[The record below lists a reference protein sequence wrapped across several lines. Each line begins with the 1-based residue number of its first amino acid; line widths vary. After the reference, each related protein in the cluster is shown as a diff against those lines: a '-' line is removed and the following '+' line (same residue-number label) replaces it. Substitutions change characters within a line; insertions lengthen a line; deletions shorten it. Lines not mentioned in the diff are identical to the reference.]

1 MALLLCTL
9 PGAAPNFVAELKRV
23 APDIEVRVWPE
34 FGNPDDIEFAALHYF
49 DCKNLQQF
57 KNLKFVAS
65 LFAGLDHLVND
76 EGMPKGVPI
85 VRAADPKGDQLMNE
99 TALMHVM
106 RHHRHLHEYA
116 INQTEREWKPR
127 RPILRTHQRKVGVA
141 GLGQIGLPM
150 ALYLKGFG
158 FDVAGWT
165 RTPRKTDGIEVFHGK
180 DGFAPFLA
188 RSEILVGMLPVTPET
203 ENILDAKAFAQM
215 PRGACIVNLARG
227 NIVHDVDLIAA
238 LDSGQI
244 AGATLDV
251 FRVEPLPKEDPL
263 WGHKRIAIMPHVA
276 RMPVP
281 RDLVPQIM
289 ENVRRAQS
297 GRPLEWV
304 VDLKTGY

>member
-9 PGAAPNFVAELKRV
+9 PGAAPNFAAELKRV
-23 APDIEVRVWPE
+23 APELEVRIWPE
-34 FGNPDDIEFAALHYF
+34 YGNPDDIEFAALHYF
-49 DCKNLQQF
+49 DCKELQRF

-76 EGMPKGVPI
+76 PGMPKGVPI

-116 INQTEREWKPR
+116 VDQLAREWKPR

-150 ALYLKGFG
+150 ALYLKEHG

-165 RTPRKTDGIEVFHGK
+165 RTPRKADGIETFHGK
-180 DGFAPFLA
+180 EGFGPFLA
-188 RSEILVGMLPVTPET
+188 RSEIVVGMLAVTLET
-203 ENILDAKAFAQM
+203 ENIFNAAAFAQM
-215 PRGACIVNLARG
+215 PKGACLINLARG
-227 NIVHDVDLIAA
+227 NIVHDDDLIAA
-238 LDSGQI
+238 LDSGQL

-251 FRVEPLPKEDPL
+251 FRVEPLPKEDKL
-263 WGHKRIAIMPHVA
+263 WGHKRITIMPHVA

-289 ENVRRAQS
+289 ENVRRSQS

-304 VDLKTGY
+304 VDLKAGY